1 MAIQFNPLV
10 SMHSIHFPNIIC
22 YEKKRK
28 ILIRGHLQQ
37 KKSHLGPRMCLP
49 LCNNINRLLI
59 ATNINPKHSY
69 YTRVKVIININS
81 SKTIIIAHP
90 AVEPALVVCLAT
102 YICFIF
108 EGKLLSA
115 PIKLFLP

>member
-1 MAIQFNPLV
+1 MLRK
-10 SMHSIHFPNIIC
+10 
-22 YEKKRK
+22 EKKNTDS
-28 ILIRGHLQQ
+28 GSSTT